1 MSKKLKFIFIIFLS
15 LIISASAAYSMTEL
29 PSLALFPMEYDYSIP
44 TALVEK
50 LRSVDKLSFVSLGQH
65 GYNHS
70 YNETFEDVMIGYE
83 ILKNESLDIDYFI
96 PIFQQSDTTYEAPA
110 KLFYIPERADGIY
123 YAKEGMDYGESSI
136 DGAMTLAIHIQDTI
150 TPEWL
155 DEISEG
161 KNITYLRLDDI
172 NTDIVDIDT
181 QISRIYT
188 AVSFCGQ
195 RGCILVL
202 GIIPHVPRLYEADKA
217 YLFFNKTMIILG
229 IMLLLPI
236 YLFYFLSY
244 YLSWWLK

>member
-1 MSKKLKFIFIIFLS
+1 
-15 LIISASAAYSMTEL
+15 
-29 PSLALFPMEYDYSIP
+29 
-44 TALVEK
+44 
-50 LRSVDKLSFVSLGQH
+50 
-65 GYNHS
+65 
-70 YNETFEDVMIGYE
+70 
-83 ILKNESLDIDYFI
+83 
-96 PIFQQSDTTYEAPA
+96 
-110 KLFYIPERADGIY
+110 
-123 YAKEGMDYGESSI
+123 MDYGESSI

-244 YLSWWLK
+244 YLGWWLK